1 MKEILEEINRMSI
14 EEKFRLAHL
23 LLDAIEKDGESGAN
37 GTASRRSEAKSAIRA
52 LREASSGELSAE
64 EIDAEIAAA
73 RRERRKVKEAGP
85 QCGTK
90 DN

>member
-37 GTASRRSEAKSAIRA
+37 GTASRRSEEKSK
-52 LREASSGELSAE
+52 LRRSY
-64 EIDAEIAAA
+64 
-73 RRERRKVKEAGP
+73 P
-85 QCGTK
+85 
-90 DN
+90 

>member
-52 LREASSGELSAE
+52 LREASSGELSA
-64 EIDAEIAAA
+64 D
-73 RRERRKVKEAGP
+73 K
-85 QCGTK
+85 
-90 DN
+90 